1 MNKTKKVQR
10 KLAQYSGVAA
20 SILAAGP
27 LQAQILYT
35 DVSPDVV
42 LSGNDTLGVDM
53 DQNGVNDFMAV
64 TVDSNQ
70 TKVAGFGYYYNPAG
84 ASYPSQ
90 QVLGSLY
97 TNSGGSSSN
106 FVSKLDANALVDANG
121 GFIQGGFLA
130 GMLNGV
136 VLNGAQWDGVTDK
149 FVGVRFYKFS
159 TNSFHYGW
167 VRMDVSNGGT
177 SIIVKDYALNATA
190 ANSILAGQNTI
201 GLLEEM
207 KSKFNVVV
215 LPSSIEVTTSED
227 FGSFSIRLTDLS
239 GKLITEVPGIAGR
252 NNEVST
258 AHVGTGIYM
267 LSIAREDIVY
277 SQKYL
282 LNPL

>member
-167 VRMDVSNGGT
+167 FRMDV
-177 SIIVKDYALNATA
+177 LM
-190 ANSILAGQNTI
+190 
-201 GLLEEM
+201 E
-207 KSKFNVVV
+207 V
-215 LPSSIEVTTSED
+215 L
-227 FGSFSIRLTDLS
+227 
-239 GKLITEVPGIAGR
+239 
-252 NNEVST
+252 
-258 AHVGTGIYM
+258 
-267 LSIAREDIVY
+267 
-277 SQKYL
+277 Q
-282 LNPL
+282 